1 MLTCSRVTAAERRA
15 TGLHEAPYDDRA
27 SRASRLKEPASILN
41 AVRSRGRMLLC
52 WPWLSLLPGLAAS
65 ALPMHADYRPSADG
79 RAIETESPSGRYF
92 NRPL

>member
-1 MLTCSRVTAAERRA
+1 MGGKGVFGGAVAAGAVRCCSSADQLLKDAA
-15 TGLHEAPYDDRA
+15 
-27 SRASRLKEPASILN
+27 S
-41 AVRSRGRMLLC
+41 VRSRGRMTLC
-52 WPWLSLLPGLAAS
+52 WPWLSLLPSLAAS

>member
-1 MLTCSRVTAAERRA
+1 M
-15 TGLHEAPYDDRA
+15 
-27 SRASRLKEPASILN
+27 
-41 AVRSRGRMLLC
+41 RSRGRMTLC
-52 WPWLSLLPGLAAS
+52 WPWLSLLPSLAAS